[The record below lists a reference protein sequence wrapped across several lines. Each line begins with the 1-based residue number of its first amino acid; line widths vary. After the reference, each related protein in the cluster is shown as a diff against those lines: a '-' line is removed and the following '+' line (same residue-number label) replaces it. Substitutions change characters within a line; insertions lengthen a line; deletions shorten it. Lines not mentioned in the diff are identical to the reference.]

1 MKYPVSNIVALSVL
15 VVVTASQMGCDD
27 RSWETWQRIQRQS
40 ASSPATGDSAPAA
53 ANPAST
59 QVKADSQIENN
70 PPGTTAMDDEKVTLS
85 DAEWRQ
91 RLTPEQYRILRRKG
105 TERPFT
111 GKYWNTMEAGLYR
124 CAGCGSELFISD
136 AKFVSQCGW
145 PSFFEPVREDAL
157 TYRRDTSAGMVRT
170 EVLCTRC
177 GGHLGHV
184 FRDGPPPT
192 GLRFCINS
200 VALRFEPLGSP
211 RSEQP

>member
-1 MKYPVSNIVALSVL
+1 MKYPVCTLVMLSAL
-15 VVVTASQMGCDD
+15 VVASLLTGCDD
-27 RSWETWQRIQRQS
+27 RSWETWRRIQRQS
-40 ASSPATGDSAPAA
+40 ASSPATGGSAPPA
-53 ANPAST
+53 ANPEST
-59 QVKADSQIENN
+59 QAKADSQLGNHPAGIM
-70 PPGTTAMDDEKVTLS
+70 AMDDEKVTLS
-85 DAEWRQ
+85 DAEWRN

-111 GKYWNTMEAGLYR
+111 GRYWNTMESGLYR

-200 VALRFEPLGSP
+200 VALKFEPLEP
-211 RSEQP
+211 PQNEKP